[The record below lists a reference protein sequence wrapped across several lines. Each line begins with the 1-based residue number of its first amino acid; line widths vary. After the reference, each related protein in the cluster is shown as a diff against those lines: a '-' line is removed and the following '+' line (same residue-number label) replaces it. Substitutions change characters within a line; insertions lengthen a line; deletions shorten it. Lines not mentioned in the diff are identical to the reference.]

1 MFEDFGDEKKVEGG
15 RGRQSVSAVLSLGIF
30 GLMALGV
37 GGAITAHQ
45 VHKRRVQEE
54 IDVAFDDLPKVEA
67 PKPKPLVKAASVAQR
82 KAAARRPVVAPKEI
96 PKETPQE
103 AEGEL
108 GDAVDTGPVEGF
120 IDGSDAVVQAPPPAP
135 PPAPEPPPAPPVA
148 QAEQERETIA
158 RPVFLSGCRAPAV
171 PEALLSTAAT
181 IQIDVRLL
189 IGPDGKVMRASI
201 VQPHPLIPSDL
212 VLDCAKRQTFEP
224 AHLPDGTAV
233 PYPFKRRF
241 VFRPAQA

>member
-1 MFEDFGDEKKVEGG
+1 MFEDFGDEQKAQVG
-15 RGRQSVSAVLSLGIF
+15 RGRQSVSALLSLGIF
-30 GLMALGV
+30 GLIALGV

-54 IDVAFDDLPKVEA
+54 IEVAFDDLPKVEA
-67 PKPKPLVKAASVAQR
+67 PKPKPLVQAASAAQR
-82 KAAARRPVVAPKEI
+82 KAAARRPVVAPKAI

-108 GDAVDTGPVEGF
+108 GETQDTGPVEGF
-120 IDGSDAVVQAPPPAP
+120 IDEPGPVVQAPPPAP
-135 PPAPEPPPAPPVA
+135 VVVEPPPPAPVA
-148 QAEQERETIA
+148 PAAQERETIS
-158 RPVFLSGCRAPAV
+158 RPVFLSGCRAPQI
-171 PEALLSTAAT
+171 PEGLVSSAAT
-181 IQIDVRLL
+181 IQIDVRML
-189 IGPDGKVMRASI
+189 IGPNGQVLTAAV
-201 VQPHPLIPSDL
+201 VQSHPLIPNEL
-212 VLDCAKRQTFEP
+212 ILQCAKSQTFEP

>member
-1 MFEDFGDEKKVEGG
+1 MFEDFGDEQKSQAG

-30 GLMALGV
+30 GLIALAV

-54 IDVAFDDLPKVEA
+54 IEVAFDDLPKVEA
-67 PKPKPLVKAASVAQR
+67 PKPKPLVKAASAAQR
-82 KAAARRPVVAPKEI
+82 KAAARRPVVAPKAI

-103 AEGEL
+103 ADGDL
-108 GDAVDTGPVEGF
+108 GDSQDTGPVDGFTDEG
-120 IDGSDAVVQAPPPAP
+120 GPVVQAPPPAP
-135 PPAPEPPPAPPVA
+135 VVVEPPPPPPVA
-148 QAEQERETIA
+148 PAEQERETIT
-158 RPVFLSGCRAPAV
+158 RPVFLSGCRAPQI
-171 PEALLSTAAT
+171 PDALTTSAAT
-181 IQIDVRLL
+181 IQIDVRML
-189 IGPDGKVMRASI
+189 IGPNGQVISAAV
-201 VQPHPLIPSDL
+201 VQSHPLIPNEL
-212 VLDCAKRQTFEP
+212 ILNCAKNQTFEP